1 MPWLLGTVSALFGL
15 IWFVLVTLLPGVLS
29 GISYGLAITFSIL
42 KRASDSAGAVSKSR
56 EIRMLN
62 VIARP

>member
-1 MPWLLGTVSALFGL
+1 MSSEGGMAKN
-15 IWFVLVTLLPGVLS
+15 IN
-29 GISYGLAITFSIL
+29 GIARMGNSIL